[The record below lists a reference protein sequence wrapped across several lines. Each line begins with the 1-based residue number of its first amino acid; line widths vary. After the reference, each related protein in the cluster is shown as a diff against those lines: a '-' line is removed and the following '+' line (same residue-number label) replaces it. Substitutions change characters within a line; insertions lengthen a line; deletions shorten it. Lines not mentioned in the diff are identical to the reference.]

1 MTDPK
6 KSSSWWQ
13 TMPGVLTALA
23 ALITALSGFAALLFQ
38 YGVLGTKNEP
48 VPSQNPGQPPAVS
61 APVSTEPA
69 SVANAPLPMPVGG
82 KAWADAEAVVLS
94 REGTTTRL
102 RASSLSNCISV
113 DHELTLENGQ
123 AIPFEAMSGFE
134 VLRADGHTQPGAA
147 AKVRVTLSAG
157 GTLEGT
163 VKADCD
169 LFGYNE
175 VGRFTTYFDRL
186 QSVRFDR

>member
-1 MTDPK
+1 MTEPQ

-13 TMPGVLTALA
+13 TVPGVLTALA
-23 ALITALSGFAALLFQ
+23 ALITALSGLVALLFQ
-38 YGVLGTKNEP
+38 YGVLGSKNEP
-48 VPSQNPGQPPAVS
+48 SPPPAAS
-61 APVSTEPA
+61 SPVSTQPA
-69 SVANAPLPMPVGG
+69 AVANASLPMPAGG

-102 RASSLSNCISV
+102 RANTLSNCISV

-134 VLRADGHTQPGAA
+134 VLRSDVHTQLEAR
-147 AKVRVTLSAG
+147 AKVRVTLLAG

-169 LFGYNE
+169 LFGYND

-186 QSVRFDR
+186 QSIRFER